1 MFRPLLKKKQLMDA
15 VENEK
20 VLLRNSHGVL
30 GLCGEDGYPYTVPL
44 NYVYDRGKIY
54 FHCAKVGYK
63 LECLLKNPK
72 ISFTVVDQDVIVSEE
87 FTSLFRSVIAFGEA
101 AIVEDDRERTD
112 AFLALCEKY
121 SGDLPKEMREQEVAR
136 CKSAYIV
143 GIQLHHITGK
153 EAMALAKQRGGMKNA

>member
-1 MFRPLLKKKQLMDA
+1 M
-15 VENEK
+15 
-20 VLLRNSHGVL
+20 
-30 GLCGEDGYPYTVPL
+30 
-44 NYVYDRGKIY
+44 
-54 FHCAKVGYK
+54 
-63 LECLLKNPK
+63 
-72 ISFTVVDQDVIVSEE
+72 
-87 FTSLFRSVIAFGEA
+87 
-101 AIVEDDRERTD
+101 EDDRERTD